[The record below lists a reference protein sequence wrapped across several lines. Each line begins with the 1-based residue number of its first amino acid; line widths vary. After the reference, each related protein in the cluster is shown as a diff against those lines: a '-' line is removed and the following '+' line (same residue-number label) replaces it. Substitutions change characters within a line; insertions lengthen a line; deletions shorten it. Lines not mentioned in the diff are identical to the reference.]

1 MKASELL
8 SSLHY
13 RRKKKKM
20 KNKRVLV
27 CDDDKD
33 ILEMLEIALEINGF
47 EVISEHDSTR
57 IFRTIDSSSPDAVL
71 LDLWMPVLS
80 GDEIVKKL
88 REDPSKNSIPVVVIS
103 ASQDGKEV
111 ALKAGANQYLE
122 KPFDID
128 KLVMC
133 LNEVLSSN

>member
-1 MKASELL
+1 
-8 SSLHY
+8 
-13 RRKKKKM
+13 M

-33 ILEMLEIALEINGF
+33 ILEMLEIALQINGF
-47 EVISEHDSTR
+47 EVISEHDSTHV
-57 IFRTIDSSSPDAVL
+57 FRAIDSSHPDALL
-71 LDLWMPVLS
+71 LDLWMPLLS

-88 REDPSKNSIPVVVIS
+88 RKDPNKYKIPVVVIS

-122 KPFDID
+122 KPFDIE

-133 LNEVLSSN
+133 LNEVLSLNQYN

>member
-1 MKASELL
+1 
-8 SSLHY
+8 
-13 RRKKKKM
+13 M

-27 CDDDKD
+27 CDDDRD
-33 ILEMLEIALEINGF
+33 ILEMLEIALEVNGF
-47 EVISEHDSTR
+47 DVISENDSTR
-57 IFRTIDSSSPDAVL
+57 IFRTIDTTNPDALL

-88 REDPSKNSIPVVVIS
+88 RQDPSKNKIPVVVIS

-111 ALKAGANQYLE
+111 ALKAGANQYLD

-128 KLVMC
+128 KLIMC
-133 LNEVLSSN
+133 LNEVMAYN

>member
-1 MKASELL
+1 
-8 SSLHY
+8 
-13 RRKKKKM
+13 M

-47 EVISEHDSTR
+47 DVISENDSTR
-57 IFRTIDSSSPDAVL
+57 IFRTIDSTHPDALL
-71 LDLWMPVLS
+71 LDLWMPLLS

-88 REDPSKNSIPVVVIS
+88 RQDPNKNKIPVMVIS

-111 ALKAGANQYLE
+111 ALKAGANLYLD
-122 KPFDID
+122 KPFDLD
-128 KLVMC
+128 KLIMC
-133 LNEVLSSN
+133 LHEVLADN

>member
-1 MKASELL
+1 
-8 SSLHY
+8 
-13 RRKKKKM
+13 M

-33 ILEMLEIALEINGF
+33 ILEMLEIALEVNGF
-47 EVISEHDSTR
+47 DVISENDSSR
-57 IFRTIDSSSPDAVL
+57 IFRTINSTNPDALL

-80 GDEIVKKL
+80 GDEIVKML
-88 REDPSKNSIPVVVIS
+88 RKDPSKNKIPVVVIS

-111 ALKAGANQYLE
+111 ALKAGANQYLD

-128 KLVMC
+128 KLIMC
-133 LNEVLSSN
+133 LHEVLAYN